1 LVNIAAL
8 ITPVAVAGSASLGWP
23 REATVL
29 TRRAAL
35 AATAAFVIAPGAAF
49 ASRQVP
55 PAYSWPAVCA
65 RFMAVGRAFN
75 LSSEEVA
82 AALADED
89 ALIDTLCELFKQ
101 HGVSL
106 TWVLTGTGPMVHDLR
121 DDRP

>member
-1 LVNIAAL
+1 VPRLPLPPHLSSRLAPRS
-8 ITPVAVAGSASLGWP
+8 PVGRCRPSTRGRPSA
-23 REATVL
+23 
-29 TRRAAL
+29 RA
-35 AATAAFVIAPGAAF
+35 
-49 ASRQVP
+49 
-55 PAYSWPAVCA
+55 SWL
-65 RFMAVGRAFN
+65 GRAFN

>member
-1 LVNIAAL
+1 
-8 ITPVAVAGSASLGWP
+8 
-23 REATVL
+23 VL

-55 PAYSWPAVCA
+55 PVYSWPAVCA
-65 RFMAVGRAFN
+65 RFKAVGRAFN